1 MLVGEAVGIDDMD
14 LIGTMFKE
22 KNESA
27 WKFGWGPETGRG
39 QQDRKVN
46 IVQCLRI
53 VEDGVTSIQ

>member
-1 MLVGEAVGIDDMD
+1 MD